1 MGRVVRSGGLA
12 NMIFMGEKRT
22 MRDLHKNNH
31 HPVESALCESD
42 LGFDLL
48 DMLAQANI
56 DFRRLKPEELERLM
70 AKSRPAA
77 KPRRSL
83 DLAMA

>member
-1 MGRVVRSGGLA
+1 MILWGGKSIMRNL
-12 NMIFMGEKRT
+12 EK
-22 MRDLHKNNH
+22 HSQH
-31 HPVESALCESD
+31 HLESALCESE

-56 DFRRLKPEELERLM
+56 DFRRLPAEELERLL

-77 KPRRSL
+77 KLRRPL
-83 DLAMA
+83 ALAMV

>member
-1 MGRVVRSGGLA
+1 MR
-12 NMIFMGEKRT
+12 NFEK
-22 MRDLHKNNH
+22 NSP

-42 LGFDLL
+42 LGLELL

-56 DFRRLKPEELERLM
+56 DFRRLSAEELERLLG
-70 AKSRPAA
+70 KSRPAQ

-83 DLAMA
+83 QLAMA